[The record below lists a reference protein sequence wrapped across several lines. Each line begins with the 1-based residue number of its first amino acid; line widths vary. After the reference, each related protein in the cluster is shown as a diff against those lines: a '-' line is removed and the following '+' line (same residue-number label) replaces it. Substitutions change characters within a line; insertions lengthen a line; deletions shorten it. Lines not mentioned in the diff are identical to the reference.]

1 MRSAT
6 SRAKRHFVRDNDHGR
21 FLVGQI
27 AQNAQNFAGQLR
39 VKGAGWFIKAK
50 DIRFQRQG
58 AGNTHALL
66 LAAGKLVRVMV
77 FPLRKAHLCQKGA
90 GFFFQFRMNS
100 FAVGFIL
107 RFFFCQ
113 QLPGQ
118 GNVLQSRILR
128 EKVEVL
134 EHKAEMQALFCAL
147 HFHGG
152 WPGQRHPTGF
162 LPSTRITPVS
172 GVSKK
177 FRQRSNVVL
186 PEPEEPMMASASPF
200 FQVERD
206 VLQHMGTAKVFAD
219 AGNFQKCHM
228 YVPLTGNS

>member
-1 MRSAT
+1 M
-6 SRAKRHFVRDNDHGR
+6 RDNDHGS

-27 AQNAQNFAGQLR
+27 AQNTQNFAGQLR

-58 AGNTHALL
+58 AGNSYTLL

-90 GFFFQFRMNS
+90 GFFFQFRMNR

-134 EHKAEMQALFCAL
+134 EHKAEMQALFA
-147 HFHGG
+147 HFTFTVGG
-152 WPGQRHPTGF
+152 R
-162 LPSTRITPVS
+162 VS
-172 GVSKK
+172 GIPQGFAVYTDHTGIRRFQKVQAAQ
-177 FRQRSNVVL
+177 QRCF
-186 PEPEEPMMASASPF
+186 AGAGRTDDGQCFAF

>member
-1 MRSAT
+1 
-6 SRAKRHFVRDNDHGR
+6 
-21 FLVGQI
+21 
-27 AQNAQNFAGQLR
+27 
-39 VKGAGWFIKAK
+39 
-50 DIRFQRQG
+50 
-58 AGNTHALL
+58 
-66 LAAGKLVRVMV
+66 MV

-113 QLPGQ
+113 QLSGQ

-134 EHKAEMQALFCAL
+134 EHKAEMQALFA
-147 HFHGG
+147 HFTFTVGG
-152 WPGQRHPTGF
+152 R
-162 LPSTRITPVS
+162 VS
-172 GVSKK
+172 GIPQGFAVHTDHTGIRRFQKVQAAQ
-177 FRQRSNVVL
+177 QRCF
-186 PEPEEPMMASASPF
+186 AGAGRADDGQCFAF